1 MSSLGAQLV
10 ALNAPGKNVGSNLPS
25 SKRHEDAIG
34 RGITH
39 SVTVGHSVST
49 KSHLHKASIIYEDSK
64 KASDVPLTTVRENCI
79 ASLRQLEALDPA
91 FGGFVDSLCNPNA
104 QERALLTPSDNEK
117 TDKLVEDVL
126 FRLSLHMNSRKTVT
140 SCLHVVEY
148 LLRRYDIHVR
158 PKTAATALLVM
169 LPHHENPFFLRLL
182 QLIDLASMP
191 AWAFLRP
198 YAAPGARLGRQV
210 LSKQASKDTAFV
222 REICR
227 LAHRN
232 AKLQNCSQSLSF
244 TAAVIVEAI
253 TLQTRQTGSI
263 NEQTCQ
269 SILPLVV
276 SACKQSKSEAYQ
288 NWGYVVSSTIIENSV
303 LAEEPRQVLVTSIL
317 QGLGDASEM
326 VVLNGLVVVLTILA
340 QPVDGLDSSA
350 RLPMIGSPSTPLGHT
365 MDKSTFQAMLKID
378 GLAARLGQLYSDE
391 GIADVAHWVASVL
404 VLGWNRLL
412 KKKDDKKHESV
423 RQFVLDMIKE
433 PKLKTF
439 WKNHG
444 AKCVASFTSYVISSF
459 DPATKEKE
467 GEEDLKL
474 ILEALRRV
482 SAVAY
487 DEGMAHAL
495 IRTKK
500 EKRMQL
506 AASLGLE
513 IPDAAGDSE
522 SAEQQSFVL
531 PPRVAL
537 EHADTH
543 VRLAAIPRVVEE
555 YEGNDEPM
563 DDDGESLHQALLR
576 RLTVDD
582 DSEVALAAGEALCRL
597 LQEKTFTMDHDFGD
611 LALQSLHRWTDS
623 TILDKNMRESS
634 LALSLTI
641 VSHVARGVADN
652 ENMIDLFVL
661 LVEGLG
667 AHLTGT
673 GEIAL
678 VAAKGICF
686 ALDGKTIKKEEK
698 KCAQSLL
705 VSNEAVI
712 QALRRTS
719 WKAKRAEQALRRRFM
734 AAILEAWTDSLQR
747 GGSSEGAIGDLV
759 RFSSD
764 AVDYCTWVLDFKS
777 TDLSQAELH
786 LIAACLTQSAKHVT
800 TKQETLP
807 DYIRSFAV
815 HSGDIFNKA
824 AAPFIQTLCN
834 NVKDS
839 DGNPASS
846 IAILME
852 AALVSTSG
860 NAVGNLLSLALK
872 KVLSA
877 SDVEASYG
885 FAPALALL
893 GHSEEGV
900 RRKAVKLIS
909 VIGDAVNK
917 EPESEWKAL
926 REVSLHVSKNKSSAT
941 MGGSSFLSTCMASA
955 IQESKHATQLQKCL
969 LKLCV
974 FAAAGC
980 ASLKATSLEEAF
992 SKSWLPLGQVSGGY
1006 FTAATVMNAAE
1017 LAGEDAFP
1025 LLLRWKSCGK
1035 AIFDGLMQS
1044 GVAVESISESLTIL
1058 IDSTVR
1064 MLKGVTV
1071 VDSSALHDSM
1081 PKIII
1086 STGPASRGGR
1096 TRSYSIGKS
1105 DGVRFLDPYPKDMQN
1120 ALTTIL
1126 SVEKDSIVSR
1136 RIIETVLHTVL
1147 SRQSW
1152 GEGVF
1157 KHIPL
1162 TVRQKIVKALMRIA
1176 TLNLAD
1182 NTEEALFALPM
1193 EATGVTALFAEEGKA
1208 TGEVASVT
1216 FLADYVNANA
1226 RSLLESAK
1234 VTGLIST
1241 MFQLLSSLSSKTVE
1255 GSDELDFARQS
1266 ILTAQVQLIKGI
1278 EEADGKT
1285 MKVNFST
1292 EHKFLDWMS
1301 LLVDLLGGEANESA
1315 SIRPLVSFRARGAAL
1330 TLLTTLCSEYP
1341 SSAAKFLI
1349 PALSAAMTNSSSER
1363 EARAASESFAAIVAA
1378 YCKHMSPSS
1387 LSLANL
1393 FNAFVE
1399 LARKNEDADT
1409 RLKFYQSFVDA
1420 LAHSPAS
1427 QSEGY
1432 SVVGALAASSLAAE
1446 VNATTQSQKKSAKTS
1461 PASNLASKIL
1471 QFTPVSTQVAAM
1483 MTLVNYAK
1491 ELMAKLSESGGSS
1504 SSVKSMSLGD
1514 LELIAFDGP
1523 TSDMKKLAKRKPS
1536 GKSYSK
1542 QQRQTIMKLC
1552 TLMMISVSDALAT
1565 APFRKFI
1572 KNSERDTSGLSL
1584 RLWQDLLLV
1593 QATCFNNSSGKA
1605 TGEEDSFWEA
1615 AGEATKECLDNLQ
1628 NSLPSNIFLA
1638 FATTLIKEGGT
1649 EELRSRAV
1657 RLVADRVLTVEP
1669 SSPEA
1674 GLFRDIIPFLV
1685 RLLDSPGASS
1695 MDDGED
1701 YGTLLQ
1707 QSVLVAVENIARAL
1721 CLHPGAKPASHS
1733 QVFTSAV
1740 MKCSGILVKASEP
1753 LEKLNSTFSDIG
1765 SSSRQLICSAALCA
1779 ATTVRVCGPRCLPTL
1794 PKLMKALGSSLSA
1807 ANSYLGTASGSV
1819 DDADES
1825 RNQARMMQLSVL
1837 RSLIA
1842 VADTLPQFLVPYLNV
1857 ILAPGALPSS
1867 YLRTDKS
1874 DQEITIQ
1881 AAAARMDAIVSSRVP
1896 ARQLIPATS
1905 HAMLAATGTGGIRAL
1920 LSILKASV
1928 QTSSGN
1934 ELAAQRGNLLKAA
1947 TFAFEYEGHDDDD
1960 GDRYSL
1966 FAAANELLLAL
1977 ILKLS
1982 EVQLRPL
1989 YAKLREWRGD
1999 LDKADPEALASRRFA
2014 FWSLSAC
2021 LGKELRSIFLPC
2033 LGTVFADVIDEL
2045 ELAAA
2050 QLCKADAAK
2059 KISGGKKK
2067 RRLTEDMNV
2076 AYSAE
2081 SLKPLQPL
2089 LLCLEAAFRAD
2100 AHDGGHWIRADDA
2113 QRYNLLLEPLGK
2125 LLQCH
2130 QTPATEKSYSFASLV
2145 MGADNDTGSVVSAL
2159 VALAGAAGDESL
2171 WKPLNHCVLEACSN
2185 EHRSEV
2191 RKAGVSCLLSLVKS
2205 LGEEYMVLL
2214 PECLPVV
2221 SELLEDQDEEVAGLA
2236 QDCVTLSEELLG
2248 ESLQDSLR

>member
-1 MSSLGAQLV
+1 
-10 ALNAPGKNVGSNLPS
+10 
-25 SKRHEDAIG
+25 
-34 RGITH
+34 
-39 SVTVGHSVST
+39 
-49 KSHLHKASIIYEDSK
+49 
-64 KASDVPLTTVRENCI
+64 
-79 ASLRQLEALDPA
+79 
-91 FGGFVDSLCNPNA
+91 
-104 QERALLTPSDNEK
+104 
-117 TDKLVEDVL
+117 VE
-126 FRLSLHMNSRKTVT
+126 
-140 SCLHVVEY
+140 
-148 LLRRYDIHVR
+148 
-158 PKTAATALLVM
+158 
-169 LPHHENPFFLRLL
+169 
-182 QLIDLASMP
+182 
-191 AWAFLRP
+191 
-198 YAAPGARLGRQV
+198 
-210 LSKQASKDTAFV
+210 
-222 REICR
+222 
-227 LAHRN
+227 
-232 AKLQNCSQSLSF
+232 
-244 TAAVIVEAI
+244 
-253 TLQTRQTGSI
+253 
-263 NEQTCQ
+263 
-269 SILPLVV
+269 
-276 SACKQSKSEAYQ
+276 
-288 NWGYVVSSTIIENSV
+288 
-303 LAEEPRQVLVTSIL
+303 
-317 QGLGDASEM
+317 
-326 VVLNGLVVVLTILA
+326 
-340 QPVDGLDSSA
+340 
-350 RLPMIGSPSTPLGHT
+350 
-365 MDKSTFQAMLKID
+365 
-378 GLAARLGQLYSDE
+378 
-391 GIADVAHWVASVL
+391 
-404 VLGWNRLL
+404 
-412 KKKDDKKHESV
+412 
-423 RQFVLDMIKE
+423 
-433 PKLKTF
+433 
-439 WKNHG
+439 
-444 AKCVASFTSYVISSF
+444 
-459 DPATKEKE
+459 
-467 GEEDLKL
+467 
-474 ILEALRRV
+474 
-482 SAVAY
+482 
-487 DEGMAHAL
+487 
-495 IRTKK
+495 
-500 EKRMQL
+500 
-506 AASLGLE
+506 
-513 IPDAAGDSE
+513 
-522 SAEQQSFVL
+522 
-531 PPRVAL
+531 
-537 EHADTH
+537 
-543 VRLAAIPRVVEE
+543 
-555 YEGNDEPM
+555 
-563 DDDGESLHQALLR
+563 
-576 RLTVDD
+576 
-582 DSEVALAAGEALCRL
+582 
-597 LQEKTFTMDHDFGD
+597 
-611 LALQSLHRWTDS
+611 
-623 TILDKNMRESS
+623 
-634 LALSLTI
+634 
-641 VSHVARGVADN
+641 
-652 ENMIDLFVL
+652 
-661 LVEGLG
+661 
-667 AHLTGT
+667 
-673 GEIAL
+673 
-678 VAAKGICF
+678 
-686 ALDGKTIKKEEK
+686 
-698 KCAQSLL
+698 
-705 VSNEAVI
+705 
-712 QALRRTS
+712 
-719 WKAKRAEQALRRRFM
+719 
-734 AAILEAWTDSLQR
+734 
-747 GGSSEGAIGDLV
+747 
-759 RFSSD
+759 
-764 AVDYCTWVLDFKS
+764 
-777 TDLSQAELH
+777 
-786 LIAACLTQSAKHVT
+786 
-800 TKQETLP
+800 
-807 DYIRSFAV
+807 
-815 HSGDIFNKA
+815 
-824 AAPFIQTLCN
+824 
-834 NVKDS
+834 
-839 DGNPASS
+839 
-846 IAILME
+846 
-852 AALVSTSG
+852 
-860 NAVGNLLSLALK
+860 NLLSLALK

-893 GHSEEGV
+893 GHSDEGV
-900 RRKAVKLIS
+900 RTKAVKLIT

-926 REVSLHVSKNKSSAT
+926 HEISLHVSKNKSSAT
-941 MGGSSFLSTCMASA
+941 MGGSSFLSTCMASV
-955 IQESKHATQLQKCL
+955 IQESKHPTQLQKCI

-974 FAAAGC
+974 FAAASC

-1006 FTAATVMNAAE
+1006 FAAATVMDAAE

-1025 LLLRWKSCGK
+1025 LLLRWKNCGK

-1044 GVAVESISESLTIL
+1044 GVAVESVSDSLTIL
-1058 IDSTVR
+1058 VDSTVR

-1096 TRSYSIGKS
+1096 ARSYSIGKS

-1126 SVEKDSIVSR
+1126 SVEKDSTVSR
-1136 RIIETVLHTVL
+1136 RIIETVFHTIL
-1147 SRQSW
+1147 ARQSW

-1157 KHIPL
+1157 KRIPH
-1162 TVRQKIVKALMRIA
+1162 TVRQKIVKSVMRIA
-1176 TLNLAD
+1176 TSNLAD

-1193 EATGVTALFAEEGKA
+1193 EATGVAELFDEEEKA

-1226 RSLLESAK
+1226 RGLLESAK

-1278 EEADGKT
+1278 GEADGKT
-1285 MKVNFST
+1285 KKVNLST
-1292 EHKFLDWMS
+1292 EHKFGDWMS
-1301 LLVDLLGGEANESA
+1301 LLVNLLGGETNESA
-1315 SIRPLVSFRARGAAL
+1315 SIRPLVSFRARAAAL

-1349 PALSAAMTNSSSER
+1349 PALSASMTNSSSER
-1363 EARAASESFAAIVAA
+1363 EARAASESFPAIVAA

-1393 FNAFVE
+1393 CNAFVD

-1420 LAHSPAS
+1420 LVHSPGS

-1446 VNATTQSQKKSAKTS
+1446 VNATQSQKKSAKSS
-1461 PASNLASKIL
+1461 PVSDLASKIL
-1471 QFTPVSTQVAAM
+1471 QFTPVATQVAAM

-1491 ELMAKLSESGGSS
+1491 ELMAKLSESDGSPS
-1504 SSVKSMSLGD
+1504 GVKLLSLDD

-1593 QATCFNNSSGKA
+1593 QATCFNKSSGKA
-1605 TGEEDSFWEA
+1605 TGEEDTFWEA

-1657 RLVADRVLTVEP
+1657 RLVADRVLTVEA

-1674 GLFRDIIPFLV
+1674 ALFRDMIPFLV

-1753 LEKLNSTFSDIG
+1753 LETSNSTFSDIE
-1765 SSSRQLICSAALCA
+1765 SASRQLICSAALCA

-1794 PKLMKALGSSLSA
+1794 PKLMKALVSSLSA
-1807 ANSYLGTASGSV
+1807 ANSYLGTDSGSV
-1819 DDADES
+1819 DEADES
-1825 RNQARMMQLSVL
+1825 RNQARMMQLSIL

-1857 ILAPGALPSS
+1857 ILAPEALPSS
-1867 YLRTDKS
+1867 YLRTDRS
-1874 DQEITIQ
+1874 DQEIAIQ
-1881 AAAARMDAIVSSRVP
+1881 AAAARMDAILSSRVP

-1905 HAMLAATGTGGIRAL
+1905 HAMSAATGTSGIRAL

-1928 QTSSGN
+1928 QASSGS

-1947 TFAFEYEGHDDDD
+1947 TFAFEYKGSDNND
-1960 GDRYSL
+1960 GNRYSL
-1966 FAAANELLLAL
+1966 FAATNELLLAL

-1999 LDKADPEALASRRFA
+1999 LDKANPEALASRRFA

-2033 LGTVFADVIDEL
+2033 LGTVFADAVDEL

-2059 KISGGKKK
+2059 KIAGGKKK

-2076 AYSAE
+2076 AYSVE

-2089 LLCLEAAFRAD
+2089 LLCLEAALRAD
-2100 AHDGGHWIRADDA
+2100 AHDGGQWIRADDA
-2113 QRYNLLLEPLGK
+2113 QRYNLLLDPLGK
-2125 LLQCH
+2125 LLQC

>member
-10 ALNAPGKNVGSNLPS
+10 ALNAPGKNDGSNLPS

-49 KSHLHKASIIYEDSK
+49 KAHLHKASIMYEDSK

-79 ASLRQLEALDPA
+79 VSLRQLEALDLA

-117 TDKLVEDVL
+117 TDKLIEDVL

-169 LPHHENPFFLRLL
+169 LPHHEDPFFLRLL

-198 YAAPGARLGRQV
+198 YAAPGARLGRKV

-227 LAHRN
+227 LAQRN
-232 AKLQNCSQSLSF
+232 AKLPNCSQSLSF

-263 NEQTCQ
+263 NERTCQ
-269 SILPLVV
+269 SILPPVV

-288 NWGYVVSSTIIENSV
+288 NWGYVVASTIIENSV
-303 LAEEPRQVLVTSIL
+303 LAEEPRQILVTSIL
-317 QGLGDASEM
+317 QGLGGASEM

-340 QPVDGLDSSA
+340 QPVDGADSSA
-350 RLPMIGSPSTPLGHT
+350 RLPIIGSPSTPLGHS
-365 MDKSTFQAMLKID
+365 MDKSSFQAMLKID

-391 GIADVAHWVASVL
+391 GIADVAHWVASIL
-404 VLGWNRLL
+404 VLGWSRLL
-412 KKKDDKKHESV
+412 TKKDDKKHGSV
-423 RQFVLDMIKE
+423 RQLVLDMIKE

-439 WKNHG
+439 WKDHG
-444 AKCVASFTSYVISSF
+444 AKCLASFTSYVISSF

-467 GEEDLKL
+467 GEEDFKL

-506 AASLGLE
+506 AASLGLK
-513 IPDAAGDSE
+513 IPDAACDSE

-537 EHADTH
+537 EHADTQ
-543 VRLAAIPRVVEE
+543 VRLAAISRVIEE
-555 YEGNDEPM
+555 DEENDDPM

-597 LQEKTFTMDHDFGD
+597 LQTKTFTMDHDFGG
-611 LALQSLHRWTDS
+611 LALESLHRWTNS
-623 TILDKNMRESS
+623 TILDKSMRESG

-641 VSHVARGVADN
+641 VSLVARGVADD
-652 ENMIDLFVL
+652 ENMIELFVL

-673 GEIAL
+673 GDKIARE
-678 VAAKGICF
+678 AAKGICL
-686 ALDGKTIKKEEK
+686 ALDGKAVKKEEK
-698 KCAQSLL
+698 ERAQSLL
-705 VSNEAVI
+705 VSNEALI
-712 QALRRTS
+712 KALRRTS
-719 WKAKRAEQALRRRFM
+719 GRARRTEQALRRRFM

-747 GGSSEGAIGDLV
+747 GGSSKGAIGDLV

-764 AVDYCTWVLDFKS
+764 AVDYCTWVLDFRS
-777 TDLSQAELH
+777 TDLSQAELQ

-800 TKQETLP
+800 TKQEKLP

-815 HSGDIFNKA
+815 HSGDVFTKA

-834 NVKDS
+834 NVKDC

-852 AALVSTSG
+852 AALAATSG
-860 NAVGNLLSLALK
+860 NAVENLLSLALK

-900 RRKAVKLIS
+900 RSKAVKLIS
-909 VIGDAVNK
+909 VIGDVVSK

-926 REVSLHVSKNKSSAT
+926 HEVSLHVSKNKSSAT
-941 MGGSSFLSTCMASA
+941 MGGSSFLSTCMASV
-955 IQESKHATQLQKCL
+955 INESKHATQLQKCL

-980 ASLKATSLEEAF
+980 ASLKTTSLDAAF
-992 SKSWLPLGQVSGGY
+992 SKSWLPLGQVNGGY
-1006 FTAATVMNAAE
+1006 FTAAIVMDAAE

-1035 AIFDGLMQS
+1035 AIFDGLLQS
-1044 GVAVESISESLTIL
+1044 GVAVESVSESLTIL
-1058 IDSTVR
+1058 VDSTVR

-1071 VDSSALHDSM
+1071 IDSSALNDSM

-1096 TRSYSIGKS
+1096 ARSYSMSKS

-1136 RIIETVLHTVL
+1136 RIIETVFHTVL

-1157 KHIPL
+1157 KHIPHA
-1162 TVRQKIVKALMRIA
+1162 VRQKIVKSVMRIA
-1176 TLNLAD
+1176 TSNLAD

-1193 EATGVTALFAEEGKA
+1193 EATGVTELFNEEGKA
-1208 TGEVASVT
+1208 TGEVASIT

-1226 RSLLESAK
+1226 RTLLESAK

-1266 ILTAQVQLIKGI
+1266 ILTAHVQLIKGI
-1278 EEADGKT
+1278 GEADGKAI
-1285 MKVNFST
+1285 KVNLST
-1292 EHKFLDWMS
+1292 ENKFGNWMS
-1301 LLVDLLGGEANESA
+1301 LLVDLLGGEANQSA

-1349 PALSAAMTNSSSER
+1349 PALSASMTNSSSER

-1387 LSLANL
+1387 LSLTNL
-1393 FNAFVE
+1393 FNAFVD
-1399 LARKNEDADT
+1399 LARKNGDADT

-1420 LAHSPAS
+1420 LVHSPGS

-1446 VNATTQSQKKSAKTS
+1446 VNATTESQKKTS
-1461 PASNLASKIL
+1461 PVSDLASKIL
-1471 QFTPVSTQVAAM
+1471 QFTPVATQVAAM

-1491 ELMAKLSESGGSS
+1491 ELMAKLSDSDGFP
-1504 SSVKSMSLGD
+1504 SSVKLLSLDD

-1542 QQRQTIMKLC
+1542 KQRQTIMKLC

-1605 TGEEDSFWEA
+1605 TGEEDTFWEA
-1615 AGEATKECLDNLQ
+1615 TGEATKECLDNLQ

-1674 GLFRDIIPFLV
+1674 ALFRDMIPFLV

-1721 CLHPGAKPASHS
+1721 CLHPGAKPATHS

-1740 MKCSGILVKASEP
+1740 MKCSGILAKASEP
-1753 LEKLNSTFSDIG
+1753 LEKSNSTFSDIE
-1765 SSSRQLICSAALCA
+1765 SAPRQLICSAALCA

-1794 PKLMKALGSSLSA
+1794 PKLMKALVSSLSA
-1807 ANSYLGTASGSV
+1807 ANSYLGTDSGSM
-1819 DDADES
+1819 DEANNES

-1837 RSLIA
+1837 RALIA

-1857 ILAPGALPSS
+1857 ILAPEALPSS
-1867 YLRTDKS
+1867 YLRTDGS
-1874 DQEITIQ
+1874 DQEIVIQ
-1881 AAAARMDAIVSSRVP
+1881 AAAARMDAILSSRVP

-1905 HAMLAATGTGGIRAL
+1905 HAMSAATGTGGIRAL

-1928 QTSSGN
+1928 QASSGS

-1947 TFAFEYEGHDDDD
+1947 TFAFEYDGSGDDD

-1966 FAAANELLLAL
+1966 FAATNELLLAL

-1999 LDKADPEALASRRFA
+1999 LDKTDPEALASRRFA

-2033 LGTVFADVIDEL
+2033 LGTVFADAVEEL

-2059 KISGGKKK
+2059 KIAGGKKK

-2076 AYSAE
+2076 AYSIE

-2089 LLCLEAAFRAD
+2089 LLCLEAALRAD
-2100 AHDGGHWIRADDA
+2100 AHDGGQWIRADDA

-2130 QTPATEKSYSFASLV
+2130 QTTATEKSYSFASLV
-2145 MGADNDTGSVVSAL
+2145 MGADNDNGSVVSAL

-2221 SELLEDQDEEVAGLA
+2221 SELLEDRDEEVAGLA